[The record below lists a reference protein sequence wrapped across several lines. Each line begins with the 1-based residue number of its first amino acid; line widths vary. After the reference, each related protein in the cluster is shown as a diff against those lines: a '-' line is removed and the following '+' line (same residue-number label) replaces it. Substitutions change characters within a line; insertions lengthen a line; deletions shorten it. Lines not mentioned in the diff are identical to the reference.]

1 MSALPHALVSML
13 WERHSRKWRAMRAEM
28 DKDDGDVAAPLA
40 DRGEYHLRENAS
52 RGSMS

>member
-1 MSALPHALVSML
+1 ML
-13 WERHSRKWRAMRAEM
+13 WAMAWERHSTKWRAMRAEM
-28 DKDDGDVAAPLA
+28 DKDDADVAAPLV